1 MTTIHSDQNGA
12 INSAIDNE
20 ITPENQLKTDSAQ
33 VAFDWKILIV
43 VTVIIIF
50 IREVSV
56 WLMTQIGYANLGNF
70 LGLFLLFGFAIAYR
84 ISKGDIPTRIVA
96 ANSKILKEGIFAFLP
111 ICAGI
116 GTLLV
121 GLGNDAVKILFIM
134 VISTLI
140 PMRIYAYIVKK
151 WL

>member
-1 MTTIHSDQNGA
+1 M
-12 INSAIDNE
+12 
-20 ITPENQLKTDSAQ
+20 SAQ
-33 VAFDWKILIV
+33 SSQPLEVQHNKDQIPNKIPARPELDWKMLVV
-43 VTVIIIF
+43 VTLIIVF

-56 WLMTQIGYANLGNF
+56 WLMTQIGYENLGNF

-84 ISKGDIPTRIVA
+84 ISKGEIPTRIVT

-116 GTLLV
+116 GTLLA
-121 GLGNDAVKILFIM
+121 GLGTDAFKILLIM

-140 PMRIYAYIVKK
+140 PMRLYAYIVKR
-151 WL
+151 WI

>member
-1 MTTIHSDQNGA
+1 MSQSHVNDPHLES
-12 INSAIDNE
+12 NE
-20 ITPENQLKTDSAQ
+20 QPDLTPAPVQ
-33 VAFDWKILIV
+33 FDWKMLVV
-43 VTVIIIF
+43 VTLIIVF
-50 IREVSV
+50 IREISV

-70 LGLFLLFGFAIAYR
+70 LGLFLLFGLAIAYR
-84 ISKGDIPTRIVA
+84 ISKGEIPTQIVA

-116 GTLLV
+116 GTLLA
-121 GLGNDAVKILFIM
+121 GLGNDAFKILLIM

>member
-1 MTTIHSDQNGA
+1 MTTIHSDQTT
-12 INSAIDNE
+12 AIDSE
-20 ITPENQLKTDSAQ
+20 IAPKSQSAVDSAQ
-33 VAFDWKILIV
+33 VGFDWKMLV
-43 VTVIIIF
+43 VLAVMIIF
-50 IREVSV
+50 IREISV
-56 WLMTQIGYANLGNF
+56 WMMTQIGYANLGNF
-70 LGLFLLFGFAIAYR
+70 LGLFLLFGLAIAYR
-84 ISKGDIPTRIVA
+84 LSKGDIPTRIVT

-121 GLGNDAVKILFIM
+121 GLGNDAVKILLIM